1 MDTSTL
7 TRGQAARAFAV
18 LRQADLAPGAAA
30 TEAKRT
36 AGEYALLE
44 SGEFSWASL
53 NFAKGRLEVRAAA
66 AVPKP
71 AIAAGTLHG
80 LRARCAGVVT
90 KTNLTSGTM
99 LVVPGQAVEAG
110 QGLIGTARQERDG
123 ALIFAPAAGT
133 VRAQLEWSD
142 AQSVPLEETVLQPTG
157 RYTVRYRLSAAGQNW
172 TLPSVQPPEQ
182 ALERPRHLQPE
193 LLGLPLPCS
202 VEETTFYEQQP
213 QLLRRTEAQALALAR
228 LHSLQTLYTA
238 FPDAVL
244 IARKEDTSCTD
255 TTLEYTAV
263 YTLEADICTQ
273 NDPGS

>member
-1 MDTSTL
+1 M
-7 TRGQAARAFAV
+7 
-18 LRQADLAPGAAA
+18 
-30 TEAKRT
+30 
-36 AGEYALLE
+36 
-44 SGEFSWASL
+44 
-53 NFAKGRLEVRAAA
+53 
-66 AVPKP
+66 
-71 AIAAGTLHG
+71 
-80 LRARCAGVVT
+80 
-90 KTNLTSGTM
+90 
-99 LVVPGQAVEAG
+99 EAG

-123 ALIFAPAAGT
+123 TLIFAPAAGT

-157 RYTVRYRLSAAGQNW
+157 RCTVRYRLSAAGQNW

-182 ALERPRHLQPE
+182 ALERTRHLQPE

-228 LHSLQTLYTA
+228 LHSLQALYTA